1 MRPMESSVVC
11 ISQEGAGYTLNS
23 VGGAY
28 RDGVAR
34 TFEDMIRVA
43 EIYLEMREINPNVSI
58 RALSRAARVGK
69 TFVTKVISEVE
80 SGALIDPRLQVKY
93 HAQGA
98 GSLTISYE
106 DGMFLLALRA
116 KNNQT
121 TLKAYCRCLYWA
133 TGKLVSQ
140 NSMPVV
146 SDSDAIQGG
155 SVDCQSGAYQ
165 QVQAREHPTATR
177 VHGSVTRGDYLWYE
191 HGILITFL
199 PTRAPELNPIE
210 QM

>member
-1 MRPMESSVVC
+1 M
-11 ISQEGAGYTLNS
+11 
-23 VGGAY
+23 GGAY

-34 TFEDMIRVA
+34 TIEDKIWVA
-43 EIYLEMREINPNVSI
+43 EIYLEMRDINPNMLI

-80 SGALIDPRLQVKY
+80 SGALINPRLQVIY
-93 HAQGA
+93 RAQGA

-121 TLKAYCRCLYWA
+121 TLKAYCRCLYSA

-140 NSMPVV
+140 NSICQWFLTAMPFK
-146 SDSDAIQGG
+146 GG
-155 SVDCQSGAYQ
+155 LHIVN
-165 QVQAREHPTATR
+165 QV
-177 VHGSVTRGDYLWYE
+177 
-191 HGILITFL
+191 
-199 PTRAPELNPIE
+199 PIDKYKPGYGTSLGGPKNS
-210 QM
+210 